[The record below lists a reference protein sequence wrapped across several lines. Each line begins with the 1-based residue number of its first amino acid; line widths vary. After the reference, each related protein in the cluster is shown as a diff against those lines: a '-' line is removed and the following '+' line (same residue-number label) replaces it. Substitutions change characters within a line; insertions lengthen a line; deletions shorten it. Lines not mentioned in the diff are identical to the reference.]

1 MLSILPQASK
11 WNLEN
16 FIPKEKVGGILTE
29 SASSTPLAN
38 MSASDAAHAHHLD
51 ELCHNIINNS
61 DFLKKSPLSPLD
73 TLMQRRDYSDEIKK
87 SPLLSSA
94 LSQTETGSNTTTP
107 KRNGEFTPKGS
118 SENKHDSGVKRDL
131 FNTPRSGN
139 KSKKDSEKKRSGDL
153 KVKRAV
159 SLSPAKDKSRSKSA
173 SRRRSTEKKQSSV
186 SKPRH
191 AGKRVAGK
199 SPRSKEFLSSCSDS
213 SDNDET
219 SFVDVVG
226 MSSPEKDRTA
236 VCRSQVSGGKV
247 VAKVEPKCSPK
258 CSPTT
263 DVLSL
268 DLKDVF
274 AAPLLSPIPNTDV
287 VPAESKKADV
297 AASNDASCKSSSLG
311 KLGVS
316 YVDGRPRIMV
326 RLKCFM
332 FKTESPASN
341 DEQCISGDAAN
352 CDVPCSAAPVDSP
365 QPLRP
370 CSKVNDGIQ
379 QATHDVTRTVP
390 SEKSNVEKSENALAS
405 KERCDPANDTSR
417 VGGCAE
423 KVVNDGGKPGKPP
436 GVVEKKRRPLP
447 VDIIAQF
454 SNGDGHRPLPKMK
467 IPKRKPEVSR
477 EPQHDGSKRPREPEV
492 SREPQHDGSK
502 RPRANDPSASPTR
515 PSDDVTDQ
523 E

>member
-1 MLSILPQASK
+1 
-11 WNLEN
+11 
-16 FIPKEKVGGILTE
+16 
-29 SASSTPLAN
+29 
-38 MSASDAAHAHHLD
+38 MSASDAHHLD

-139 KSKKDSEKKRSGDL
+139 KSKKDSEKKRSGDV

-159 SLSPAKDKSRSKSA
+159 SLSPVKDKSRSKSA
-173 SRRRSTEKKQSSV
+173 SRRRSTEKKQTSV
-186 SKPRH
+186 LKPRH

-287 VPAESKKADV
+287 VPAESIKADV
-297 AASNDASCKSSSLG
+297 AASNDASCKSASLG

-332 FKTESPASN
+332 FKTKSPASN
-341 DEQCISGDAAN
+341 NEKYVSDDGVAAN
-352 CDVPCSAAPVDSP
+352 CDVTCSAVIVDSP

-379 QATHDVTRTVP
+379 QATHDVMRTVP

-423 KVVNDGGKPGKPP
+423 KVVNDAGKPGKPP

-477 EPQHDGSKRPREPEV
+477 EPQHDGSKRPR
-492 SREPQHDGSK
+492 
-502 RPRANDPSASPTR
+502 ANDASASPTR

>member
-1 MLSILPQASK
+1 MACCDVVASNMSCCRFSSQASK

-38 MSASDAAHAHHLD
+38 MSASDAHHLD

-73 TLMQRRDYSDEIKK
+73 TLVHRRDYSDEIKK
-87 SPLLSSA
+87 SPLLSCA
-94 LSQTETGSNTTTP
+94 LSQTETGGSTTTP

-118 SENKHDSGVKRDL
+118 SENKRDSGVKRDL
-131 FNTPRSGN
+131 FNTPRSG
-139 KSKKDSEKKRSGDL
+139 KSKKDSEKKRSADVN
-153 KVKRAV
+153 VKRAV
-159 SLSPAKDKSRSKSA
+159 SLSPAKDKSHATSA

-199 SPRSKEFLSSCSDS
+199 SPRSKEFVSASSDS

-226 MSSPEKDRTA
+226 MSSPEKDRSA
-236 VCRSQVSGGKV
+236 VCRSQVSGKV

-258 CSPTT
+258 T

-274 AAPLLSPIPNTDV
+274 AAPLLSPIPNTDI
-287 VPAESKKADV
+287 VPVEPKKEDVV
-297 AASNDASCKSSSLG
+297 AASNDALCKRASSPG

-326 RLKCFM
+326 RLKCLM
-332 FKTESPASN
+332 FKRESPARN
-341 DEQCISGDAAN
+341 DEKCVSGDGVAAN
-352 CDVPCSAAPVDSP
+352 CDVTCAVPTVDSP
-365 QPLRP
+365 QPLRACP
-370 CSKVNDGIQ
+370 KVNDRIQ
-379 QATHDVTRTVP
+379 QVTHDVPATVP
-390 SEKSNVEKSENALAS
+390 SEKSNAEKSDNALSS
-405 KERCDPANDTSR
+405 KERCDPTNVDTSG
-417 VGGCAE
+417 VSECAE
-423 KVVNDGGKPGKPP
+423 KVVNDTDKPAKPP
-436 GVVEKKRRPLP
+436 GVVEKKRRPMP

-477 EPQHDGSKRPREPEV
+477 EPQHDSSKRPR
-492 SREPQHDGSK
+492 S
-502 RPRANDPSASPTR
+502 NDASSSPTR